1 MKKVLIITA
10 LPQELKWVKDSII
23 KSKNLS
29 IDFLQTWVWNLNIV
43 YSLKDYIFNKWKP
56 DFIINIGVCWCKNDK
71 YKDFFQVYKIKN
83 LSNNREVIV
92 PVYIE
97 YLDLK
102 WIYCSDKIITS
113 KDELIEED
121 FVDMESY
128 WIDFICDKEK
138 IPYILIKK
146 TFDIVSEKSKKV
158 DLEEIKNSFKD
169 LDYDKLFLLIEEFF
183 NKEIWLNYE
192 NEIALLKEKFRLT
205 FSETNI
211 LKNYINKKISF
222 WENFL
227 DIYNYLI
234 WLDKKEFLEEIKI

>member
-29 IDFLQTWVWNLNIV
+29 IDFLQTWVWNLNVV
-43 YSLKDYIFNKWKP
+43 YSLKSYIFNKWKP
-56 DFIINIGVCWCKNDK
+56 DFIINIGACWCKNDK

-92 PVYIE
+92 PVYTE

-113 KDELIEED
+113 KNELIEED

-146 TFDIVSEKSKKV
+146 PFDIVSKNSKKV
-158 DLEEIKNSFKD
+158 DLEELKNSFKD
-169 LDYDKLFLLIEEFF
+169 LDYDKLLLLIEEFF

-234 WLDKKEFLEEIKI
+234 WLEKEKFLEEIKI